1 MKKTRK
7 LTSLLLAVLVIF
19 SAMGSTTFAANAE
32 SINTIFFEETD
43 FEGLSELER
52 GKTKLSI
59 MGFDEDIIEEL
70 SENEIITKYA
80 NAISYSINNKYYKE
94 VPASSDIA
102 TASLN
107 SQIDNGPSVNLVE
120 ITEEE
125 FLELSEENI
134 EELPAIQIGNMAQPM
149 TENTNTYGTLKL
161 TTGATHQGSGNYYFW
176 SRYEW
181 TTAPD
186 YRGKDIFGF
195 SKDSNVA
202 LNSSDFYSVTKYT
215 QKKYQLYAG
224 TGGVTSTLLS
234 TNEIWDERYEGEW
247 DYNGTG
253 GYAVEANLP
262 SDVWPVQMLQGTFQT
277 GYLYSGMKGY
287 MSCNGSVTHPTLPTT
302 FNVFT
307 TYAHQTA
314 SYILN
319 FDVSI
324 PAGASISV
332 QPTSKYDT
340 KSCSVYEVYN

>member
-134 EELPAIQIGNMAQPM
+134 EELPAIQIENMA
-149 TENTNTYGTLKL
+149 
-161 TTGATHQGSGNYYFW
+161 H
-176 SRYEW
+176 
-181 TTAPD
+181 
-186 YRGKDIFGF
+186 
-195 SKDSNVA
+195 
-202 LNSSDFYSVTKYT
+202 
-215 QKKYQLYAG
+215 
-224 TGGVTSTLLS
+224 
-234 TNEIWDERYEGEW
+234 
-247 DYNGTG
+247 
-253 GYAVEANLP
+253 
-262 SDVWPVQMLQGTFQT
+262 
-277 GYLYSGMKGY
+277 
-287 MSCNGSVTHPTLPTT
+287 
-302 FNVFT
+302 
-307 TYAHQTA
+307 
-314 SYILN
+314 
-319 FDVSI
+319 
-324 PAGASISV
+324 
-332 QPTSKYDT
+332 
-340 KSCSVYEVYN
+340 